1 MRAHRRIAS
10 AVWLASALVASSAAA
25 AQQTDALASPARV
38 IVDGVTINGPPPPA
52 PPATI
57 SRDAQGHATL
67 RAVRVNES
75 VKIDGQLDENIY
87 RAVPP
92 ITDFVQTD
100 PSPGA
105 PATEQTDIWIFFD
118 DDTLYVGARCWD
130 SAPEARWVAN
140 EMRRDNINIVRNEN
154 IAIYFDTFYDRRN
167 AFLFEMSP
175 IGGIYDAAVTNER
188 SPGNVDYNPVWDRKA
203 GRFEHGWTAEMAIPF
218 RSLRYKPG
226 VAQVWGVNV
235 RRTVRWKN
243 EESFVIQ
250 VPPNQGSVI
259 FQISLGATLVGLEVP
274 PASRNLEIKPYGIA
288 GVKSDLRADPPVSND
303 ADKNAGFDVKYGLTP
318 NLTADFTSHTDFA
331 QVEVDEQQVNL
342 TRFNLF
348 YPEKREFFL
357 EGQGIFDFGGIVS
370 STGGG
375 LTPLLFFSRRIGL
388 SGSRVVPIDVGGR
401 LTGKAGKVSLGLLD
415 VRTGENSTTVDPATN
430 FSVVRVKRDIFR
442 RSTVGAL
449 FTGRSNALAGP
460 GSSETYGV
468 DAVLGF
474 YDNLTLNT
482 YAAKTETPGVSGD
495 DTSYRAQL
503 TYSGDRYGFGAEH
516 LAVGDHFN
524 PEVGFLTR
532 SDFHSSSSSFRFS
545 PRPSRRFKSVRRF
558 SYQTAFDYLTDGT
571 GRLETRDLI
580 VQFTSEFQSSD
591 RFAVAYVGTHDAPTE
606 AFSIATGA
614 VVPAGDYGYGEAR
627 ASMAFGNQRKVSG
640 TLNVAR
646 GTFYNGHRTTASLN
660 GGRVELSPRFSFE
673 PSTSVNWIELPQGR
687 FTTKL
692 VANRA
697 TFTVT
702 PRMFFSGLLQ
712 YNSSNSSLN
721 SNLRLRWEYHPGSEL
736 FVVYTDERDTKLR
749 QAYPDLKNRA
759 FVVKVNRLV
768 RF

>member
-1 MRAHRRIAS
+1 MRVHRPIAT
-10 AVWLASALVASSAAA
+10 AVCFLSGLVAANAAA
-25 AQQTDALASPARV
+25 SPQGDALAQATP
-38 IVDGVTINGPPPPA
+38 IVVAGVAIKGPPAPV

-57 SRDAQGHATL
+57 ARDEQGRATL
-67 RAVRVNES
+67 RAIRVTES

-87 RAVPP
+87 RTALP
-92 ITDFVQTD
+92 ISGFVQTD

-105 PATEQTDIWIFFD
+105 PATEQTDVWIFFD
-118 DDTLYVGARCWD
+118 NDTLYVGARCWD
-130 SAPEARWVAN
+130 SAPEERWIAN

-154 IAIYFDTFYDRRN
+154 IAIFFDTFYDRRN
-167 AFLFEMSP
+167 AFLFEISP

-188 SPGNVDYNPVWDRKA
+188 SPGNIDYNPVWARKA

-218 RSLRYKPG
+218 RSLRYGAG
-226 VAQVWGVNV
+226 VTQVWGVNI

-243 EESFVIQ
+243 EESFVIE

-274 PASRNLEIKPYGIA
+274 PGSRNLEIKPYGIA
-288 GVKSDLRADPPVSND
+288 GVKSDLRADPRVSND
-303 ADKNAGFDVKYGLTP
+303 ADRNAGFDVKYGLTQ
-318 NLTADFTSHTDFA
+318 NLTADFTYNTDFA

-357 EGQGIFDFGGIVS
+357 EGQGILDFGGIVS

-388 SGSRVVPIDVGGR
+388 NGSHIVPIDAGGR
-401 LTGKAGKVSLGLLD
+401 LTGKVGKVSLGLLD
-415 VRTGENSTTVDPATN
+415 VRTAENSTADSVTN

-442 RSTVGAL
+442 RSSVGAL
-449 FTGRSNALAGP
+449 FTGRSNSAAGN

-474 YDNLTLNT
+474 YDNFTLNT
-482 YAAKTETPGVSGD
+482 YAAKTKTPGLAGD
-495 DTSYRAQL
+495 DASYRAQL

-532 SDFHSSSSSFRFS
+532 SDFHSTSSSFRFS
-545 PRPSRRFKSVRRF
+545 PRPRRRFTSVRRF

-580 VQFTSEFQSSD
+580 LQVTSEFQSSD
-591 RFAVAYVGTHDAPTE
+591 RFSVAYAGTHDAPRA
-606 AFSIATGA
+606 AFSIAA
-614 VVPAGDYGYGEAR
+614 DALIPAGVYEYGEAR
-627 ASMAFGNQRKVSG
+627 AAMSFGNQRKLSG
-640 TLNVAR
+640 TVSAAR
-646 GTFYNGHRTTASLN
+646 GTFYNGHRTSMSLN
-660 GGRVELSPRFSFE
+660 TARIELSPRVSFE
-673 PSTSVNWIELPQGR
+673 PSTSINWLDLPQGR
-687 FTTKL
+687 FTTTL

-697 TFTVT
+697 TFTAT
-702 PRMFFSGLLQ
+702 PTMFFSGLLQ
-712 YNSSNSSLN
+712 YNSSISSLS
-721 SNLRLRWEYHPGSEL
+721 SNLRVRWEYHPGSEL
-736 FVVYTDERDTKLR
+736 FVVYTDERDTTLR
-749 QAYPDLKNRA
+749 RGYPDLKNRA
-759 FVVKVNRLV
+759 FVVKINRLV